1 MTRPPVLIL
10 HAPGT
15 NRDTEAAVAVQAAGG
30 DPRIVAVDQLIAR
43 PGALSDY
50 GAVLLPGGFSYG
62 DALGAGGRLALELRA
77 WLGDELAGAAR
88 SGRPILGICNGF
100 QALVKSGLMSAPED
114 GSFTLAAPEPQGF
127 TLAAP
132 EPRGLTLTAPES
144 RGLTLTA
151 SEARGFTLTAPESR
165 GFTLTANANGRFEC
179 RWVTL
184 SVEPGCRSSWLEPL
198 RGSVIRC
205 PVAHGEGRFATRD
218 PSVVSELEKAGRIAF
233 RYLASGSAGGNGTD
247 PAAGAYPANPNG
259 SDHDIAGLCDATGAI
274 IGLMPHPED
283 HIVDWQRPSGP
294 AGARGSALFE
304 ALVAAAR

>member
-1 MTRPPVLIL
+1 MRRGGAMRQPPVLIL

-30 DPRIVAVDQLIAR
+30 DPRIATVDELVTR
-43 PGALSDY
+43 PGAFSRY
-50 GAVLLPGGFSYG
+50 GAVVLPGGFSYG

-77 WLGDELAGAAR
+77 RLGDELAAAAR

-100 QALVKSGLMSAPED
+100 QALVKSGLLSGPED
-114 GSFTLAAPEPQGF
+114 RSFTLAAN
-127 TLAAP
+127 
-132 EPRGLTLTAPES
+132 
-144 RGLTLTA
+144 A
-151 SEARGFTLTAPESR
+151 S
-165 GFTLTANANGRFEC
+165 GRFEC

-205 PVAHGEGRFATRD
+205 PVAHGEGRLAARD
-218 PSVVSELEKAGRIAF
+218 PEAVFALEKAGRIVF
-233 RYLASGSAGGNGTD
+233 RYLASGSAGGAETD
-247 PAAGAYPANPNG
+247 PAAGTYPANPNG
-259 SDHDIAGLCDATGAI
+259 SDHDIAGLCDATGAVV
-274 IGLMPHPED
+274 GLMPHPED

>member
-1 MTRPPVLIL
+1 MKRPPVLIL

-15 NRDTEAAVAVQAAGG
+15 NRDQEAGLAVQAAGG
-30 DPRIVAVDQLIAR
+30 DPRIVTVDEMTSR
-43 PGALSDY
+43 PGALDQY
-50 GAVLLPGGFSYG
+50 AAVVLPGGFSYG

-100 QALVKSGLMSAPED
+100 QALVKSGLLS
-114 GSFTLAAPEPQGF
+114 T
-127 TLAAP
+127 
-132 EPRGLTLTAPES
+132 
-144 RGLTLTA
+144 
-151 SEARGFTLTAPESR
+151 PESR
-165 GFTLTANANGRFEC
+165 GFTLAANASGHFEC

-205 PVAHGEGRFATRD
+205 PVAHGEGRFAARD
-218 PSVVSELEKAGRIAF
+218 SSVVAELEKAGRIAF

-247 PAAGAYPANPNG
+247 PAAGTYPANPNG
-259 SDHDIAGLCDATGAI
+259 SDHDIAGLCDATGTVV
-274 IGLMPHPED
+274 GLMPHPED

-294 AGARGSALFE
+294 PGAQGSTVFE
-304 ALVAAAR
+304 ALVDAAR